1 MQFTIPGYLFS
12 TALPIKQ
19 FNSEKNNLWAIHTL
33 RKHFFYMDW
42 TSPFP
47 LLRLPPTP
55 LPCFLHP
62 SLSTITFEK
71 IFKRGFQLNGHDIVA
86 PVLSCRIRLLV
97 KNELK
102 TPFCTA
108 SHAPQTGFF
117 RFPIADSNLE
127 IFDENEK
134 FQMPVAA
141 LHGNKNKIQMPV
153 AAPAIASCRITIRKT
168 SQFTF
173 AVYANPSFVYIFNC
187 FSQLWQPNSTKCW
200 YNVQE
205 W

>member
-1 MQFTIPGYLFS
+1 MGNTYTTQT
-12 TALPIKQ
+12 
-19 FNSEKNNLWAIHTL
+19 
-33 RKHFFYMDW
+33 FF
-42 TSPFP
+42 
-47 LLRLPPTP
+47 LHGLNQRLPPTP

-86 PVLSCRIRLLV
+86 V
-97 KNELK
+97 KDA
-102 TPFCTA
+102 TA

-117 RFPIADSNLE
+117 RFPIADCNLE

-141 LHGNKNKIQMPV
+141 LYGNKKNQMPV

-173 AVYANPSFVYIFNC
+173 AAYANPSFFLH
-187 FSQLWQPNSTKCW
+187 F
-200 YNVQE
+200 
-205 W
+205 